1 MSVDEEPDW
10 SLVEFAKQVAAI
22 PRRIS
27 EAGGDIGT
35 VNPTEEK
42 NEPPAVPE
50 GDGKKEV
57 TPAPFETSPMVDDE
71 RSVATTPSV
80 RTDSAN
86 QRGASRIRQQRTPDE
101 IAKVI
106 METLRTIDRCPDRGF
121 IVTVYGSNPWNAM
134 LTIRPEAG
142 PSIDRTLWSSRVQDI
157 GIQLRADFDVV

>member
-1 MSVDEEPDW
+1 VSVDEGPDW

-35 VNPTEEK
+35 VNPTDEK
-42 NEPPAVPE
+42 NKGPTVPE
-50 GDGKKEV
+50 GDHKKEV
-57 TPAPFETSPMVDDE
+57 ITAPSETSPVVDDT
-71 RSVATTPSV
+71 RSVAPTPSI
-80 RTDSAN
+80 RTDSAS

-106 METLRTIDRCPDRGF
+106 METLQTIDRCPDRGF
-121 IVTVYGSNPWNAM
+121 VVTVYGSNPWNAM

-142 PSIDRTLWSSRVQDI
+142 PSIDRTFWSSRVQDI
-157 GIQLRADFDVV
+157 GVQLRADFDVV

>member
-27 EAGGDIGT
+27 EAGGVGT
-35 VNPTEEK
+35 ANPTGEK
-42 NEPPAVPE
+42 NERPAVLE

-57 TPAPFETSPMVDDE
+57 VPAPSETSPVVDDK
-71 RSVATTPSV
+71 RSVAPTPST
-80 RTDSAN
+80 RADSAS
-86 QRGASRIRQQRTPDE
+86 QPGASRIRQQRTPDE
-101 IAKVI
+101 MAKVI

-121 IVTVYGSNPWNAM
+121 VVTVYGSNPWNAM
-134 LTIRPEAG
+134 LTIGPEAG

-157 GIQLRADFDVV
+157 GVQLRADFDVA